1 MFGDTGFAP
10 VEGSDV
16 NPFAVGTGGGMG
28 GFGGL
33 DEAPAGPLADHGSG
47 SGSGGEMVL
56 GKDTKA
62 LGQKT
67 GSTDAKTDPD
77 AKPHMPSRDELMAD
91 PAKYGWKPG
100 MTASKEEYAQQY
112 FHEVLAKLCY
122 KDPKIDGNKDPANG
136 YSDADRNLLQSWGY
150 KFSQD
155 VRGDGTKGNTESG
168 LYAAR
173 FEPIDGKSKMP
184 PIVAFRGSEFS
195 DGMVDWRSDLLDP
208 SVGARQY
215 NAEKVAIDQL
225 MKVNPG
231 QKLELTG
238 HSLGGALAQKAAAE
252 HAKDIGAITT
262 FQAPGIDSADAA
274 KFNANKDKDTKVNHH
289 YVTGDLVHRAG
300 EAKLDGNFYEHHIP
314 GAGLTSHPGQIGASH
329 TANLL
334 HNSGY
339 DPEELSKGNKVNK
352 YIDSDKNQFDGA
364 KRDEVIHHD
373 HDPQADRPFF
383 EGLRQLLANG
393 LGGPIEGAITGLT
406 KAGSGVLTGAKEI
419 GSGVKNGFLSA
430 MHGLTGG
437 MSTAW
442 DGAKKGGSEMVGG
455 FKQMMTGNLLGGLGG
470 VGKGMLDGAGGL
482 LSGAGQAVG
491 GAASGLWEGA
501 KGLGSGILSAGKGI
515 LGGADDLIGGL
526 GRGALGIP
534 KGLANLGVGFSN
546 LVAQGGDALAHL
558 DTGNG
563 VANGLLQAVGGT
575 TKALGETG
583 AGIGNAAK
591 GALSGIGRG
600 TNQAWDGLKEG
611 GGSILKG
618 AGQIFSGSPLAGLGT
633 IGKGLVGGTGNILK
647 GGVDAVSSVGQG
659 VWDAGKSVVGGIGS
673 AGKSI
678 ASGVGN
684 AASAAWDG
692 AKNLGGSIA
701 GGAKKL
707 FSGW

>member
-1 MFGDTGFAP
+1 MSSDTGFASGDSSGVSP
-10 VEGSDV
+10 W
-16 NPFAVGTGGGMG
+16 TIGMLPGG
-28 GFGGL
+28 GFGGFGG
-33 DEAPAGPLADHGSG
+33 EEETAGGSTG
-47 SGSGGEMVL
+47 HTSSASGGETQL

-62 LGQKT
+62 LSSQVGATQ
-67 GSTDAKTDPD
+67 AKADPAD
-77 AKPHMPSRDELMAD
+77 KPHMPSREELMAH
-91 PAKYGWKPG
+91 PEQFGWKPG

-112 FHEVLAKLCY
+112 FHETLAKLCY
-122 KDPKIDGNKDPANG
+122 KDPQIDGNKDPANG
-136 YSDADRNLLQSWGY
+136 YSDRDKAFLASWGY
-150 KFSQD
+150 KFSAD
-155 VRGDGTKGNTESG
+155 VRGEGTKGNTDSG

-215 NAEKVAIDQL
+215 NAERAAIDNL

-231 QKLELTG
+231 QKLEVTG
-238 HSLGGALAQKAAAE
+238 HSLGGALAQKAAAD

-274 KFNANKDKDTKVNHH
+274 KFNAANADGHAKVNHH
-289 YVTGDLVHRAG
+289 YVTGDVVHRAG
-300 EAKLDGNFYEHHIP
+300 EAKLDGNFYEHHVP
-314 GAGLTSHPGQIGASH
+314 GAGLLSQPGNIGGSH

-334 HNSGY
+334 HNPGDGSYIG
-339 DPEELSKGNKVNK
+339 DDKSKIG
-352 YIDSDKNQFDGA
+352 

-373 HDPQADRPFF
+373 KDPQTDRPFF
-383 EGLRQLLANG
+383 EGLRQLLGNG
-393 LGGPIEGAITGLT
+393 LGGPIEGAITGVM

-419 GSGVKNGFLSA
+419 GAGIKNGFMSA
-430 MHGLTGG
+430 MHGITGG

-455 FKQMMTGNLLGGLGG
+455 FKEMMTGNFLGGLGG

-482 LSGAGQAVG
+482 LSGAGQAASGV
-491 GAASGLWEGA
+491 ASGLWEGA

-515 LGGADDLIGGL
+515 LGGAEDLIGGL
-526 GRGALGIP
+526 GRRALGIP
-534 KGLANLGVGFSN
+534 KGIANLGVGVSN

-575 TKALGETG
+575 TKALGQTG
-583 AGIGNAAK
+583 AGIGHGAME
-591 GALSGIGRG
+591 ALSGIGRG
-600 TNQAWDGLKEG
+600 VGTAWDGLKDG
-611 GGSILKG
+611 GGSIMHG
-618 AGQIFSGSPLAGLGT
+618 ASQILHGSPLAGLGS
-633 IGKGLVGGTGNILK
+633 IGKGIVGGAGSVLK
-647 GGVDAVSSVGQG
+647 GGADAVGSVASGAWNATKAVGQG
-659 VWDAGKSVVGGIGS
+659 VWDAGKSVVGGIGT

-678 ASGVGN
+678 ASGVGR

-692 AKNLGGSIA
+692 AKNVGGAIA